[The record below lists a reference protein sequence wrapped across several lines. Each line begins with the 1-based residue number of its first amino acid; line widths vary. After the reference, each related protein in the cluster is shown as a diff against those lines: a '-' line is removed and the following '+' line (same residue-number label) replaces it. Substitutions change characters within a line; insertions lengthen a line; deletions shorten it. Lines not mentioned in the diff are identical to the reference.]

1 MNAITRIRVLIHC
14 RGAGTDIFK
23 TLVSLSCQSVG
34 PDRLSVVL
42 ASTAPAEHASKQAR
56 LLHSALGF
64 HSLSVLDARRLHPV
78 MALNVTALEGDE
90 QFLALVPEGAR
101 LGQRFMA
108 RCLEALAD
116 AKVMAAYPSHTAGT
130 PDGVPL
136 TRVSPFRANQ
146 LVRLNPVGPAAL
158 VRRQT
163 WENLGGLRPGM
174 QHVLWDFWLRLALSG
189 GGIVRVP
196 ELLAVCR
203 PLQNLPP
210 AQDGQAKALL
220 VVGSP
225 GAFEP
230 DVCRWAL
237 ALLRG
242 DPWAAPFEPG
252 QIPSPRDVRAMFA
265 GLPPSLRPRSPGWS
279 EQHICT
285 A

>member
-1 MNAITRIRVLIHC
+1 MNANTRTRVLIHC

-23 TLVSLSCQSVG
+23 TLVSLSCQSTG
-34 PDRLSVVL
+34 AHHLTVVL
-42 ASTAPAEHASKQAR
+42 ASTSPEEHCSKEAA

-64 HSLSVLDARRLHPV
+64 HSLSVLDARGMHPV
-78 MALNVTALEGDE
+78 MALNVAALEGDE
-90 QFLALVPEGAR
+90 ECLALVPEGSR
-101 LGQRFMA
+101 LGPRFLA
-108 RCLEALAD
+108 RCLEPLGAD
-116 AKVMAAYPSHTAGT
+116 RTMATFCTHTAGA
-130 PDGVPL
+130 PGCVPL
-136 TRVSPFRANQ
+136 TRIQPFRANQ

-158 VRRQT
+158 VRRQA
-163 WENLGGLRPGM
+163 WEELGGLRPGM
-174 QHVLWDFWLRLALSG
+174 QLVMWDFWLRLALSG
-189 GGIVRVP
+189 GGITRVP

-203 PLQNLPP
+203 PLQHLPP

-237 ALLRG
+237 ARLRG
-242 DPWAAPFEPG
+242 DSWATSFEPG
-252 QIPSPRDVRAMFA
+252 QIPGPRDVRAMFA
-265 GLPPSLRPRSPGWS
+265 GLPPSLRPRTPGWS